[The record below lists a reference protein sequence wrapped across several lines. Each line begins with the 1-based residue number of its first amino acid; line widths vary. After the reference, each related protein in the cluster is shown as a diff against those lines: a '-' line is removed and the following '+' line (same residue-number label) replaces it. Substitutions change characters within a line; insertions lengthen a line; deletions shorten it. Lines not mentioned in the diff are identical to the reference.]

1 MQAADDDAA
10 GCVGV
15 ARVFAALR
23 SELAER
29 DACREQLTD
38 RVRHTV
44 GLPENGDREPR
55 TTNVADHCHDLN
67 RVPIGV
73 LLVPSAEEKSASRG
87 AGRLCNKPMLR
98 GGAARWLAGGLVWSF
113 GHVGQRALRVVVPAL
128 VAFALCILGVRSR

>member
-15 ARVFAALR
+15 ARVFSGLR
-23 SELAER
+23 SELVER

-55 TTNVADHCHDLN
+55 TTNVADDGHDLN
-67 RVPIGV
+67 RVPICV
-73 LLVPSAEEKSASRG
+73 LLVPSA
-87 AGRLCNKPMLR
+87 
-98 GGAARWLAGGLVWSF
+98 
-113 GHVGQRALRVVVPAL
+113 
-128 VAFALCILGVRSR
+128 